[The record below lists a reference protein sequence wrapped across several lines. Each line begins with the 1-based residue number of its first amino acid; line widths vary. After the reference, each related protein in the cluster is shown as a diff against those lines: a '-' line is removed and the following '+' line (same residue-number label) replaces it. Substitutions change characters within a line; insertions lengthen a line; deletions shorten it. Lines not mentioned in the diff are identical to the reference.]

1 MLLST
6 LKGMLKMDNSK
17 TFIYEGSPVT
27 FQIGEATMVN
37 ATEMAKP
44 FGKRPAKWLEL
55 PSTKDFLSSLSEVR
69 KSDITHLVKTARGNS
84 SSFQQGTWFHEDV
97 ALEFARW
104 LSPQFAI
111 WCNDRIKELMK
122 YGVTATP
129 QTIDSVLADPDNA
142 IRLLT
147 ALKEERKALK
157 AANKQIAVLED
168 QKKVYH
174 SENQRL
180 LKLKDKQDKIMLEQA
195 PLVEYAQ
202 NVLDSYDTFTSTQIA
217 KELGMSAQALHKFL
231 NDAGVMFRHGSQWFL
246 YAKYQA
252 KGYVKTREHT
262 YQRKDGRTGLFLT
275 TVWTEAGR
283 MFVRRVV
290 QLKRS
295 MTNPPAE

>member
-1 MLLST
+1 M
-6 LKGMLKMDNSK
+6 NESK

-44 FGKRPAKWLEL
+44 FGKQPVFWLNNQYTKGFLKEL
-55 PSTKDFLSSLSEVR
+55 AELRNLSSADLVR
-69 KSDITHLVKTARGNS
+69 VIKGGNDKNA
-84 SSFQQGTWFHEDV
+84 QGTWFHEDV

-168 QKKVYH
+168 QKKAYH
-174 SENQRL
+174 SENRRL
-180 LKLKDKQDKIMLEQA
+180 LKLKDRQDKIILEQA

-217 KELGMSAQALHKFL
+217 KELGMSAQALHKLL
-231 NDAGVMFRHGSQWFL
+231 NDAGVMFKHGSQWFL

-252 KGYVKTREHT
+252 KGFVKTREHT

-295 MTNPPAE
+295 MTNPPTE

>member
-1 MLLST
+1 
-6 LKGMLKMDNSK
+6 MDNSK

-44 FGKRPAKWLEL
+44 FGKQPVFWLNNQYTKGFLKEL
-55 PSTKDFLSSLSEVR
+55 AELRNLSSADLVR
-69 KSDITHLVKTARGNS
+69 VIKGGNDKNA
-84 SSFQQGTWFHEDV
+84 QGTWLHEDV

-122 YGVTATP
+122 YGITATP

-168 QKKVYH
+168 QKKAYH
-174 SENQRL
+174 SENRRL
-180 LKLKDKQDKIMLEQA
+180 LKLKDRQDKIILEQA

-217 KELGMSAQALHKFL
+217 KELGMSAQALHKLL
-231 NDAGVMFRHGSQWFL
+231 NDAGVMFKHGSQWFL

-252 KGYVKTREHT
+252 KGFVKTREHT

-295 MTNPPAE
+295 MTNPPTE

>member
-1 MLLST
+1 MN
-6 LKGMLKMDNSK
+6 DSK

-44 FGKRPAKWLEL
+44 FGKQPVFWLNNQYTKGFLKEL
-55 PSTKDFLSSLSEVR
+55 AELRNLSSADLVR
-69 KSDITHLVKTARGNS
+69 VIKGGNDKNA
-84 SSFQQGTWFHEDV
+84 QGTWFHEDV

-168 QKKVYH
+168 QKKAYH
-174 SENQRL
+174 SENRRL
-180 LKLKDKQDKIMLEQA
+180 LKLKDRQDEIMREQA

-231 NDAGVMFRHGSQWFL
+231 KDAGVMFKHGSQWFL

-290 QLKRS
+290 QLKLS

>member
-1 MLLST
+1 MN
-6 LKGMLKMDNSK
+6 DSK

-44 FGKRPAKWLEL
+44 FGKQPTDWLKTNQAKEFIKAFTEL
-55 PSTKDFLSSLSEVR
+55 KIFSSADLVR
-69 KSDITHLVKTARGNS
+69 VIKGGNDKNA
-84 SSFQQGTWFHEDV
+84 QGTWLHEDV

-122 YGVTATP
+122 YGITATP

-147 ALKEERKALK
+147 TLKEERKALK
-157 AANKQIAVLED
+157 AANRQIAVLED
-168 QKKVYH
+168 QKKAYH
-174 SENQRL
+174 SENRRL
-180 LKLKDKQDKIMLEQA
+180 LKLKDRQDEIMREQA

-217 KELGMSAQALHKFL
+217 KELGMSAQALHKLL
-231 NDAGVMFRHGSQWFL
+231 NDAGVMFKHGSQWFL

-252 KGYVKTREHT
+252 KGFVKTREHT

-295 MTNPPAE
+295 MTNPPTE

>member
-1 MLLST
+1 
-6 LKGMLKMDNSK
+6 MDNSK

-44 FGKRPAKWLEL
+44 FGKQPVFWLNNQYTKGFLKEL
-55 PSTKDFLSSLSEVR
+55 AELRNLSSADLVR
-69 KSDITHLVKTARGNS
+69 VIKGGNDKNA
-84 SSFQQGTWFHEDV
+84 QGTWLHEDV

-168 QKKVYH
+168 QKKAYH
-174 SENQRL
+174 SENRRL
-180 LKLKDKQDKIMLEQA
+180 LKLKDRQDEIMREQA

-217 KELGMSAQALHKFL
+217 KELGMSAQALHKLL
-231 NDAGVMFRHGSQWFL
+231 NDAGVMFKHGSQWFL

-252 KGYVKTREHT
+252 KGFVKTREHT

>member
-1 MLLST
+1 MN
-6 LKGMLKMDNSK
+6 DSK

-44 FGKRPAKWLEL
+44 FGKRPIDWLKYQQ
-55 PSTKDFLSSLSEVR
+55 SQDYINALSEVR
-69 KSDITHLVKTARGNS
+69 NITLADLVRVTKGGNNS
-84 SSFQQGTWFHEDV
+84 GTWMHEDV

-122 YGVTATP
+122 FGITATP

-147 ALKEERKALK
+147 ALKEERKALNE
-157 AANKQIAVLED
+157 ANRQIAVLED

-174 SENQRL
+174 SENKRL
-180 LKLKDKQDKIMLEQA
+180 LQLTDRQDKIMLEQA

-202 NVLDSYDTFTSTQIA
+202 NVLDSYDTFTTTQLA
-217 KELGMSAQALHKFL
+217 KELDMTAQGLHKFL
-231 NDAGVMFRHGSQWFL
+231 HQAGVMFKQGGQWFM
-246 YAKYQA
+246 YAKFQA
-252 KGYVKTREHT
+252 KGYVKTRERT
-262 YQRKDGRTGLFLT
+262 YRKKDGRSGIMLS

-283 MFVRRVV
+283 MFVRKLVL
-290 QLKRS
+290 LKRS
-295 MTNPPAE
+295 VTNTSE

>member
-1 MLLST
+1 
-6 LKGMLKMDNSK
+6 MDNSK

-44 FGKRPAKWLEL
+44 FGKQPVFWLNNQYTKGFLKEL
-55 PSTKDFLSSLSEVR
+55 AELRNLSSADLVR
-69 KSDITHLVKTARGNS
+69 VIKGGNDKNA
-84 SSFQQGTWFHEDV
+84 QGTWLHEDV

-157 AANKQIAVLED
+157 AANRQIAVLED
-168 QKKVYH
+168 QKKAYH
-174 SENQRL
+174 SENRRL
-180 LKLKDKQDKIMLEQA
+180 LKLKDRQDEIMREQA

-217 KELGMSAQALHKFL
+217 KELGMSAQALHKLL
-231 NDAGVMFRHGSQWFL
+231 NDAGVMFKHGSQWFL

>member
-1 MLLST
+1 
-6 LKGMLKMDNSK
+6 MDNSK

-44 FGKRPAKWLEL
+44 FGKQPVFWLNNQYTKGFLKEL
-55 PSTKDFLSSLSEVR
+55 AELRNLSSADLVR
-69 KSDITHLVKTARGNS
+69 VIKGGNDKNA
-84 SSFQQGTWFHEDV
+84 QGTWFHEDV

-157 AANKQIAVLED
+157 AANRQIAVLED
-168 QKKVYH
+168 QKKAYH
-174 SENQRL
+174 SENRRL
-180 LKLKDKQDKIMLEQA
+180 LKLKDRQDKIILEQA

-217 KELGMSAQALHKFL
+217 KELGMSAQALHKLL
-231 NDAGVMFRHGSQWFL
+231 NDAGVMFKHGSQWFL

>member
-1 MLLST
+1 M
-6 LKGMLKMDNSK
+6 KNKVFDYN
-17 TFIYEGSPVT
+17 GSPVT
-27 FQIGEATMVN
+27 FQIGDATMVN

-44 FGKRPAKWLEL
+44 FGKQPVFWLNNQY
-55 PSTKDFLSSLSEVR
+55 TKGFLEEMSKLRNLSLA
-69 KSDITHLVKTARGNS
+69 DLVIVTKGGNAP
-84 SSFQQGTWFHEDV
+84 GTWFHEDV

-104 LSPQFAI
+104 LSPAFAI

-122 YGVTATP
+122 FGVTATP

-180 LKLKDKQDKIMLEQA
+180 LKLKDRQDKIMLEQA

-283 MFVRRVV
+283 MFVRRLW
-290 QLKRS
+290 QLKQS

>member
-1 MLLST
+1 
-6 LKGMLKMDNSK
+6 MDNSK

-44 FGKRPAKWLEL
+44 FGKRPVDWLNNQY
-55 PSTKDFLSSLSEVR
+55 TKGFLIDLAEVR
-69 KSDITHLVKTARGNS
+69 NLTSADLVRVIKGGNDKNA
-84 SSFQQGTWFHEDV
+84 QGTWFHEDV

-157 AANKQIAVLED
+157 AANRQIAVLED
-168 QKKVYH
+168 QKKAYH
-174 SENQRL
+174 SENRRL
-180 LKLKDKQDKIMLEQA
+180 LKLKDRQDEIMREQA

-217 KELGMSAQALHKFL
+217 KELGMSAQALHKLL
-231 NDAGVMFRHGSQWFL
+231 NDAGVMFKHGSQWFL

>member
-1 MLLST
+1 MN
-6 LKGMLKMDNSK
+6 DSK

-44 FGKRPAKWLEL
+44 FGKRPIDWLKYQQ
-55 PSTKDFLSSLSEVR
+55 SQDYINALSEVR
-69 KSDITHLVKTARGNS
+69 NITLADLVIVTKGGNNS
-84 SSFQQGTWFHEDV
+84 GTWMHEDV

-111 WCNDRIKELMK
+111 WCNDRIKELVK
-122 YGVTATP
+122 FGITATP

-147 ALKEERKALK
+147 ALKEERKALNE
-157 AANKQIAVLED
+157 ANRQIAVLED

-174 SENQRL
+174 SENKRL
-180 LKLKDKQDKIMLEQA
+180 LQLTDRQDKIMLEQA

-202 NVLDSYDTFTSTQIA
+202 NVLDSYDTFTTTQLA
-217 KELGMSAQALHKFL
+217 KELDMTAQGLHKFL
-231 NDAGVMFRHGSQWFL
+231 HQAGVMFKQGGQWFM
-246 YAKYQA
+246 YAKFQA
-252 KGYVKTREHT
+252 KGYVKTRERT
-262 YQRKDGRTGLFLT
+262 YRKKDGRTGIMLS

-283 MFVRRVV
+283 MFVRKLVL
-290 QLKRS
+290 LKRS
-295 MTNPPAE
+295 VTNTSE

>member
-1 MLLST
+1 MN
-6 LKGMLKMDNSK
+6 DSK

-44 FGKRPAKWLEL
+44 FGKQPTDWLKTNQAKEFIKAFTEL
-55 PSTKDFLSSLSEVR
+55 KIFSSADLVR
-69 KSDITHLVKTARGNS
+69 VIKGGNDKNA
-84 SSFQQGTWFHEDV
+84 QGTWLHEDV

-157 AANKQIAVLED
+157 AANRQIAVLEVQRD
-168 QKKVYH
+168 TYH
-174 SENQRL
+174 SENRRL
-180 LKLKDKQDKIMLEQA
+180 LKLKDRQDEIMREQA

-217 KELGMSAQALHKFL
+217 KELGMSAQALHKLL
-231 NDAGVMFRHGSQWFL
+231 NDAGVMFKHGSQWFL

-252 KGYVKTREHT
+252 KGFVKTREHT

-295 MTNPPAE
+295 MTNQPAE

>member
-1 MLLST
+1 MN
-6 LKGMLKMDNSK
+6 DSK

-44 FGKRPAKWLEL
+44 FGKQPVFWLNNQY
-55 PSTKDFLSSLSEVR
+55 TKGFLEEMSKLRNLSLADLVR
-69 KSDITHLVKTARGNS
+69 VTKGGNAP
-84 SSFQQGTWFHEDV
+84 GTWFHEDV

-168 QKKVYH
+168 QKKAYH
-174 SENQRL
+174 SENRRL
-180 LKLKDKQDKIMLEQA
+180 LKLKDRQDEIMREQA

-231 NDAGVMFRHGSQWFL
+231 KDAGVMFKHGSQWFL

>member
-1 MLLST
+1 
-6 LKGMLKMDNSK
+6 MDNSK

-44 FGKRPAKWLEL
+44 FGKQPVFWLNNQYTKGFLKEL
-55 PSTKDFLSSLSEVR
+55 AELRNLSSADLVR
-69 KSDITHLVKTARGNS
+69 VIKGGNDKNA
-84 SSFQQGTWFHEDV
+84 QGTWLHEDV

-157 AANKQIAVLED
+157 AANRQIAVLED
-168 QKKVYH
+168 QKKAYH
-174 SENQRL
+174 SENRRL
-180 LKLKDKQDKIMLEQA
+180 LKLKDRQDEIMREQA

>member
-1 MLLST
+1 MN
-6 LKGMLKMDNSK
+6 DSK

-44 FGKRPAKWLEL
+44 FGKQPVFWLNNQY
-55 PSTKDFLSSLSEVR
+55 TKGFLEEMSKLRNLSLADLVR
-69 KSDITHLVKTARGNS
+69 VTKGGNAP
-84 SSFQQGTWFHEDV
+84 GTWFHEDV

-168 QKKVYH
+168 QKKAYH
-174 SENQRL
+174 SENRRL
-180 LKLKDKQDKIMLEQA
+180 LKLKDRQDEIMREQA

-231 NDAGVMFRHGSQWFL
+231 KEAGVMFKHGSQWFL

-295 MTNPPAE
+295 MTNPPTE

>member
-1 MLLST
+1 
-6 LKGMLKMDNSK
+6 MDNSK

-44 FGKRPAKWLEL
+44 FGKQPVFWLNNQYTKGFLEEMAKLRN
-55 PSTKDFLSSLSEVR
+55 LSFADLVIVR
-69 KSDITHLVKTARGNS
+69 KGKPDLGG
-84 SSFQQGTWFHEDV
+84 GTWFHEDV

-104 LSPQFAI
+104 LSPAFAI

-122 YGVTATP
+122 FGVTATP

-168 QKKVYH
+168 QKKVYY

-180 LKLKDKQDKIMLEQA
+180 LKLKDRQDEIMREQA

-217 KELGMSAQALHKFL
+217 KELGMSAQALHKLL
-231 NDAGVMFRHGSQWFL
+231 NDAGVMFKHGSQWFL

>member
-1 MLLST
+1 MN
-6 LKGMLKMDNSK
+6 DSK

-55 PSTKDFLSSLSEVR
+55 PSTKNFLSALQTIR
-69 KSDITHLVKTARGNS
+69 KSDSLIQTIEGKSG
-84 SSFQQGTWFHEDV
+84 GTWMHEDV

-122 YGVTATP
+122 FGITATP

-147 ALKEERKALK
+147 ALKEERKALNE
-157 AANKQIAVLED
+157 ANRQIAVLED

-174 SENQRL
+174 SENKRL
-180 LKLKDKQDKIMLEQA
+180 LQLTDRQDKIMLEQA

-202 NVLDSYDTFTSTQIA
+202 NVLDSYDTFTTTQLA
-217 KELGMSAQALHKFL
+217 KELDMTAQGLHKFL
-231 NDAGVMFRHGSQWFL
+231 HQAGVMFKQGGQWFM
-246 YAKYQA
+246 YAKFQA
-252 KGYVKTREHT
+252 KGYVKTRERT
-262 YQRKDGRTGLFLT
+262 YRKKDGRTGIMLS

-283 MFVRRVV
+283 MFVRKLVL
-290 QLKRS
+290 LKRS
-295 MTNPPAE
+295 VTNASE

>member
-1 MLLST
+1 MN
-6 LKGMLKMDNSK
+6 DSK

-44 FGKRPAKWLEL
+44 FGKRPVDWLNNQY
-55 PSTKDFLSSLSEVR
+55 TKGFLIDLAEVR
-69 KSDITHLVKTARGNS
+69 NLTSADLVRVIKGGNDKNA
-84 SSFQQGTWFHEDV
+84 QGTWMHEDV

-122 YGVTATP
+122 FGITATP

-157 AANKQIAVLED
+157 AANRQIAVLED
-168 QKKVYH
+168 QKKAYH
-174 SENQRL
+174 SENRRL
-180 LKLKDKQDKIMLEQA
+180 LKLKDRQDEIMREQA

-231 NDAGVMFRHGSQWFL
+231 NDAGVMFKHGSQWFL

>member
-1 MLLST
+1 MN
-6 LKGMLKMDNSK
+6 DSK

-44 FGKRPAKWLEL
+44 FGKQPVFWLNNQYTKGFLKEL
-55 PSTKDFLSSLSEVR
+55 AELRNLSSADLVR
-69 KSDITHLVKTARGNS
+69 VIKGGNDKNA
-84 SSFQQGTWFHEDV
+84 QGTWFHEDV

-168 QKKVYH
+168 QKKAYH
-174 SENQRL
+174 SENRRL
-180 LKLKDKQDKIMLEQA
+180 LKLKDRQDEIMREQA

-231 NDAGVMFRHGSQWFL
+231 NDAGVMFKHGSQWFL

>member
-1 MLLST
+1 MN
-6 LKGMLKMDNSK
+6 DSK

-44 FGKRPAKWLEL
+44 FGKRPIDWLKYQQ
-55 PSTKDFLSSLSEVR
+55 SQDYINALSEVR
-69 KSDITHLVKTARGNS
+69 NITLADLVRVTKGGNNS
-84 SSFQQGTWFHEDV
+84 GTWMHEDV

-122 YGVTATP
+122 FGITATP

-147 ALKEERKALK
+147 ALKEERKALNE
-157 AANKQIAVLED
+157 ANRQIAVLED

-174 SENQRL
+174 SENKRL
-180 LKLKDKQDKIMLEQA
+180 LQLTDRQDKIMLEQA

-202 NVLDSYDTFTSTQIA
+202 NVLDSYDTFTTTQLA
-217 KELGMSAQALHKFL
+217 KELDMTAQGLHKFL
-231 NDAGVMFRHGSQWFL
+231 HQAGVMFKQGGQWFM
-246 YAKYQA
+246 YAKFQA
-252 KGYVKTREHT
+252 KGFVKTRERT
-262 YQRKDGRTGLFLT
+262 YRKKDGRTGIMLS

-283 MFVRRVV
+283 MFVRKLVL
-290 QLKRS
+290 LKRS
-295 MTNPPAE
+295 VTNTSE

>member
-1 MLLST
+1 
-6 LKGMLKMDNSK
+6 MDNSK

-44 FGKRPAKWLEL
+44 FGKRPVDWLNNQY
-55 PSTKDFLSSLSEVR
+55 TKGFLIDLAEVR
-69 KSDITHLVKTARGNS
+69 NLTSADLVRVIKGGNDKNA
-84 SSFQQGTWFHEDV
+84 QGTWFHEDV

-168 QKKVYH
+168 QKKAYH
-174 SENQRL
+174 SENRRL
-180 LKLKDKQDKIMLEQA
+180 LKLKDRQDEIMREQA

-217 KELGMSAQALHKFL
+217 KELGMSAQALHKLL
-231 NDAGVMFRHGSQWFL
+231 NDAGVMFKHGSQWFL

-252 KGYVKTREHT
+252 KGFVKTREHT

-295 MTNPPAE
+295 MTNPPTE

>member
-1 MLLST
+1 MN
-6 LKGMLKMDNSK
+6 DSK

-44 FGKRPAKWLEL
+44 FGKRPIDWLKYQQ
-55 PSTKDFLSSLSEVR
+55 SQDYINALSEVR
-69 KSDITHLVKTARGNS
+69 NITLADLVRVTKGGNNS
-84 SSFQQGTWFHEDV
+84 GTWMHEDV

-122 YGVTATP
+122 FGITATP

-147 ALKEERKALK
+147 ALKEERKALNE
-157 AANKQIAVLED
+157 ANRQIAVLED

-174 SENQRL
+174 SENKRL
-180 LKLKDKQDKIMLEQA
+180 LQLTDRQDKIMLEQA

-202 NVLDSYDTFTSTQIA
+202 NVLDSYDTFTTTQLA
-217 KELGMSAQALHKFL
+217 KELDMTAQGLHKFL
-231 NDAGVMFRHGSQWFL
+231 HQAGVMFKQGGQWFM
-246 YAKYQA
+246 YAKFQA
-252 KGYVKTREHT
+252 KGYVKTRERT
-262 YQRKDGRTGLFLT
+262 YRKKDGRTGIMLS

-283 MFVRRVV
+283 MFVRKLVL
-290 QLKRS
+290 LKRS
-295 MTNPPAE
+295 VTNASE

>member
-1 MLLST
+1 MN
-6 LKGMLKMDNSK
+6 DSK

-44 FGKRPAKWLEL
+44 FGKRPVDWLNNQY
-55 PSTKDFLSSLSEVR
+55 TKGFLIDLAEVR
-69 KSDITHLVKTARGNS
+69 NLTSADLVRVIKGGNDKNA
-84 SSFQQGTWFHEDV
+84 QGTWMHEDV

-157 AANKQIAVLED
+157 AANRQIAVLED
-168 QKKVYH
+168 QKKAYH
-174 SENQRL
+174 SENRRL
-180 LKLKDKQDKIMLEQA
+180 LKLKDRQDEIMREQA

-217 KELGMSAQALHKFL
+217 KELGMSAQALHKLL
-231 NDAGVMFRHGSQWFL
+231 NDAGVMFKHGSQWFL

>member
-1 MLLST
+1 MKNEVFSYN
-6 LKGMLKMDNSK
+6 GN
-17 TFIYEGSPVT
+17 PVT
-27 FQIGEATMVN
+27 FQIGTATMVN

-55 PSTKDFLSSLSEVR
+55 PSTQKFLATLSTIR
-69 KSDITHLVKTARGNS
+69 KSD
-84 SSFQQGTWFHEDV
+84 SFIQTIEGKNGGTWMHEDV

-157 AANKQIAVLED
+157 AANRQIAVLED
-168 QKKVYH
+168 QKKAYH
-174 SENQRL
+174 SENRRL
-180 LKLKDKQDKIMLEQA
+180 LKLKDRQDKIILEQA

-217 KELGMSAQALHKFL
+217 KELGMSAQALHKLL
-231 NDAGVMFRHGSQWFL
+231 NDAGVMFRQGSQWFL

-262 YQRKDGRTGLFLT
+262 YRRKDGRTGLFLT

-283 MFVRRVV
+283 MFVRRMV
-290 QLKRS
+290 QLVAFKQ
-295 MTNPPAE
+295 ED

>member
-1 MLLST
+1 MN
-6 LKGMLKMDNSK
+6 DSK

-37 ATEMAKP
+37 ATEMAKA
-44 FGKRPAKWLEL
+44 FGKLVGDWIRLKTTNE
-55 PSTKDFLSSLSEVR
+55 FLVALSADMQIPI
-69 KSDITHLVKTARGNS
+69 SALIQSVKGGNNA
-84 SSFQQGTWFHEDV
+84 QGTWMHEDV

-104 LSPQFAI
+104 LSPQFSI
-111 WCNDRIKELMK
+111 WCNNRIKELLK

-180 LKLKDKQDKIMLEQA
+180 LKLKDRQDKIMLEQA

-231 NDAGVMFRHGSQWFL
+231 KDAGVMFKHGSQWFL

-283 MFVRRVV
+283 MFVRRLW
-290 QLKRS
+290 QLKQS